1 MTVLPAGAVLAPAR
15 SLRAGDPAPGVLT
28 VVPPDEVPAG
38 AAVVGVVVL
47 LPARP
52 DRPADLRAVP
62 DEVPAP
68 PEPAVPV
75 PDASHAPDVSGTAT
89 GAVPAPAH
97 EWVRPGLTLDRAG
110 RSVTLDAEPLDLTRR
125 EFDLFAHLASRPG
138 RVLTREHLLA
148 TVWGHAD
155 PRWTGPR
162 TVDVHVAR
170 LRRKLGGHGR
180 PLQTVR
186 GVGYRWVP

>member
-1 MTVLPAGAVLAPAR
+1 MTVLPAGAVPASAR
-15 SLRAGDPAPGVLT
+15 SPRAGDAARGVLT
-28 VVPPDEVPAG
+28 VVPPGEVPAG

-47 LPARP
+47 LPGRP
-52 DRPADLRAVP
+52 ERPADLRAVP
-62 DEVPAP
+62 DEVPEPPAP
-68 PEPAVPV
+68 T
-75 PDASHAPDVSGTAT
+75 PDGPGADA

-97 EWVRPGLTLDRAG
+97 ERVRPGLTLDRAG

-148 TVWGHAD
+148 TVWGHTD

-170 LRRKLGGHGR
+170 LRRKRGEHGR
-180 PLQTVR
+180 YLQTVR

>member
-1 MTVLPAGAVLAPAR
+1 
-15 SLRAGDPAPGVLT
+15 SPGVLT
-28 VVPPDEVPAG
+28 VVPPGEVPAG
-38 AAVVGVVVL
+38 AAVVGVVVV

-52 DRPADLRAVP
+52 ERPADLRAVP
-62 DEVPAP
+62 DEVPGP
-68 PEPAVPV
+68 PQPAAA
-75 PDASHAPDVSGTAT
+75 PDAPGAPGEEAGAEA

-125 EFDLFAHLASRPG
+125 EFDLFAHVASRPG

-170 LRRKLGGHGR
+170 LRRKLGEHGR
-180 PLQTVR
+180 YLQTVR

>member
-1 MTVLPAGAVLAPAR
+1 MTVLPAGVVPPSVR
-15 SLRAGDPAPGVLT
+15 SLRVGDAAPGVLA
-28 VVPPDEVPAG
+28 VVPPDQVPPD

-47 LPARP
+47 LPGRP
-52 DRPADLRAVP
+52 ERPADLRAVP
-62 DEVPAP
+62 DEVPEPPAP
-68 PEPAVPV
+68 
-75 PDASHAPDVSGTAT
+75 APDGPGADAGT
-89 GAVPAPAH
+89 VRAPAH
-97 EWVRPGLTLDRAG
+97 ERVRPGLTLDRAG

-170 LRRKLGGHGR
+170 LRRKLDGHGR
-180 PLQTVR
+180 HLQTVR